1 MKLRALAAFS
11 LLVLTLSGCQ
21 PAEPVAPTPSPS
33 EDFVGITITT
43 STNVWG
49 GIAKEIGGELVQVVA
64 IIDSP
69 NQDPHSYEASAR
81 DQLAVNDADL
91 VIANGGGYDSFMD
104 QLAES
109 AGKEIFY
116 AFESE
121 AVEKEEADHDHD
133 HGHENEHIWYDYLM
147 VADFAERLT
156 SKLSELEPEST
167 SMFEENLVS
176 FLDNIELLSDRT
188 ASLSSGVNGSGF
200 VSSEPIA
207 DYLLDFIGLENIT
220 PSSFADAIE
229 EERDL
234 SPKVL
239 LEVQNLLKSGT
250 PRLFVVNIQT
260 SASQIE
266 ALTELA
272 VANKVSVIEVSELMP
287 EGLNYFEWMSEN
299 LNQIEAALY

>member
-1 MKLRALAAFS
+1 MKLKTLATFS

-21 PAEPVAPTPSPS
+21 PVETVSPTPSPS
-33 EDFVGITITT
+33 EDFVGITITS

-49 GIAKEIGGELVQVVA
+49 GIAKEIGGDLVQVVS

-116 AFESE
+116 AFEKE

-147 VADFAERLT
+147 VADFGERLT

-260 SASQIE
+260 SSSQIE

>member
-1 MKLRALAAFS
+1 MKLKTLAAFS

-21 PAEPVAPTPSPS
+21 PVETVAPTPSPS
-33 EDFVGITITT
+33 EDFVGITITS

-49 GIAKEIGGELVQVVA
+49 GIAKEIGGDLVQVVS

-116 AFESE
+116 AFEGE

-156 SKLSELEPEST
+156 SELSELNPES
-167 SMFEENLVS
+167 SSAFEENLVA

-260 SASQIE
+260 SSSQIE